1 MSVYILFILPPILL
15 ATIAQG
21 LLKTRYSKACKEPCS
36 VTGAAAARAILDS
49 AGLQSV
55 KIERIPG
62 QLTDH
67 YDPRSKVLRLS
78 ENSYN
83 GRNLAAV
90 GVAAHEAGHAI
101 QDGQRYKLMIIRQMA
116 VPLASFGSNTALILI
131 LVGLAINI
139 FELAMLGVFG
149 FGAVA
154 LFQIINLPVEYNAS
168 SRAKKQLAQLGFIT
182 PDQQPIVRG
191 MLSAAALTYV
201 AGTLSAISQFLY
213 YFLVIS
219 GRMNRR

>member
-1 MSVYILFILPPILL
+1 MSEYILFVLPPLLL
-15 ATIAQG
+15 ALIAQG
-21 LLKTRYSKACKEPCS
+21 LLKTRYAKACKEPCA

-55 KIERIPG
+55 RIERISG

-101 QDGQRYKLMIIRQMA
+101 QDGQRYKLMVIRQMA
-116 VPLASFGSNTALILI
+116 VPLASFGGNTALLLI
-131 LVGLAINI
+131 IVGMAIN
-139 FELAMLGVFG
+139 FLGLAMLGVFG
-149 FGAVA
+149 FGLVA
-154 LFQIINLPVEYNAS
+154 LFQIVNLPVEYNAS
-168 SRAKKQLAQLGFIT
+168 ARAKKQLAQLGFIT
-182 PDQQPIVRG
+182 PEQQPIVRG

-201 AGTLSAISQFLY
+201 AATLSAVSQFLY

>member
-1 MSVYILFILPPILL
+1 MV
-15 ATIAQG
+15 
-21 LLKTRYSKACKEPCS
+21 
-36 VTGAAAARAILDS
+36 
-49 AGLQSV
+49 
-55 KIERIPG
+55 
-62 QLTDH
+62 
-67 YDPRSKVLRLS
+67 
-78 ENSYN
+78 
-83 GRNLAAV
+83 
-90 GVAAHEAGHAI
+90 
-101 QDGQRYKLMIIRQMA
+101 IRQMA

-219 GRMNRR
+219 GRMDRR